1 MSVKSMINHEYELLT
16 MSDDEKDI
24 ITSSAPIT
32 VRILEREIH
41 MLQALAEFFGKSRA
55 SFGAQLLEQS
65 IAEAFTYLPA
75 EDREKVAEKA
85 DKAFQSSKGYWSNE
99 AHHLSQIEQRKPQ
112 EVAA

>member
-16 MSDDEKDI
+16 MTDDEKDI
-24 ITSSAPIT
+24 ITSCAPIT
-32 VRILEREIH
+32 FRILEREIH
-41 MLQALAEFFGKSRA
+41 MLQALADFFGKSRA

-75 EDREKVAEKA
+75 EDRQKVAEKA
-85 DKAFQSSKGYWSNE
+85 DKSFQGSNGHWSDQ
-99 AHHLSQIEQRKPQ
+99 AHALHQKEQRKAQ